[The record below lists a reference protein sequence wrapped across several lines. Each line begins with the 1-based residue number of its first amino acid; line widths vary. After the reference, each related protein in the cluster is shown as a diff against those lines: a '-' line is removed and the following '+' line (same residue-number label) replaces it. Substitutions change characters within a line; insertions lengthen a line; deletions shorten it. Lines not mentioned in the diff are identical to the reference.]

1 MSDAV
6 NRSDAVK
13 GWRRR
18 AQSEA
23 ERRDV
28 AEEDRRL
35 AEERK
40 KLLRDGPELTGA
52 KLAAKLDR
60 TWKRTP
66 GLLGWLATVDH
77 KEIGRRYIVTA
88 LIFLALGGVLALAM
102 RLQLARPG
110 QNLISAARFNELFTM
125 HGSTMMFLFA
135 VPVMEGVAVY
145 IIPLM
150 LGTRSTAFPR
160 LNAFSYYMYLFG
172 GLMLWVAFVLNI
184 GPDIGWFA
192 YTPLSGPQFS
202 PGKRAD
208 VWAQMITFTEVS
220 ALAAAVVL
228 VTTILKTRAP
238 GMTLA
243 RMPLFAWAMLVVA
256 VMIIFSMPSIALC
269 SGMLI
274 SDRLVGTNFYNSYE
288 HGDALLWQHLFW
300 FFGHPEVYIIFLPAT
315 GFVSVIT
322 ETFCRRPVFAY
333 PVVVLALI
341 STGILAFGLWVHHMF
356 ATGLP
361 RVGYS
366 FYTAASMSVAIPTGL
381 QIFCWLATMW
391 DGRPRFAVPML
402 YVVGFIVTF
411 VIGGLTGVII
421 AAVPLDLQLHDTY
434 FIVAHFHYVLIGG
447 AVFPLLGILTYWYP
461 KITGRMM
468 SETLGKVG
476 FWVLFLSFQLA
487 FFPMHFSGLLGMPR
501 RVYTYPAGLGLELP
515 NLLSTIGA
523 FGVASAVLL
532 FVINGVVSLYRGAI
546 ALPNPWDAASLEWAT
561 SSPPPSYNF
570 AHVPVIESR
579 TPLWDQ
585 EGEFPVVTGLRVDDK
600 EMLLTT
606 VVAAAPDL
614 REPVPE
620 ASLWPLIAAIATA
633 VLFVSSIFSP
643 WAIPFGTIPAAIALI
658 AWFWPK
664 EIKRHPEPV
673 IT

>member
-1 MSDAV
+1 MT
-6 NRSDAVK
+6 
-13 GWRRR
+13 
-18 AQSEA
+18 EL
-23 ERRDV
+23 ERVR
-28 AEEDRRL
+28 EEDRKL

-40 KLLRDGPELTGA
+40 NIARDGPRLKGA
-52 KLAAKLDR
+52 KLEARLNRAWR
-60 TWKRTP
+60 RPP
-66 GLLGWLATVDH
+66 GIIGWLATVDH

-88 LIFLALGGVLALAM
+88 LIFLALGGVLALIM
-102 RLQLARPG
+102 RLQLARPDNDLVG
-110 QNLISAARFNELFTM
+110 ASRFNELFTM

-172 GLMLWVAFVLNI
+172 GMLLWGAFALNI
-184 GPDIGWFA
+184 APDVGWFA

-208 VWAQMITFTEVS
+208 IWAQMITFTEVS

-228 VTTILKTRAP
+228 VATILKTRAP

-256 VMIIFSMPSIALC
+256 VMIIFAMPSVALA
-269 SGMLI
+269 SSFLI
-274 SDRLVGTNFYNSYE
+274 SDRLVGTQFYNSWE

-315 GFVSVIT
+315 GFVSVMV

-366 FYTAASMSVAIPTGL
+366 FYTAASMTVAIPTAL

-391 DGRPRFAVPML
+391 DGRPRLTVPML
-402 YVVGFIVTF
+402 YVIGFIITF
-411 VIGGLTGVII
+411 VIGGLSGVII
-421 AAVPLDLQLHDTY
+421 ASVPLDLELHDTY

-447 AVFPLLGILTYWYP
+447 AVFPLLGILTYWFP

-468 SETLGKVG
+468 GETLGKVG
-476 FWVLFLSFQLA
+476 FWLMFLGFQLT

-523 FGVASAVLL
+523 FVVAAAVLA
-532 FVINGVVSLYRGAI
+532 FVFNGIFSLYRGAI
-546 ALPNPWDAASLEWAT
+546 APPNPWGAASLEWAT
-561 SSPPPSYNF
+561 SSPPPVYNF
-570 AHVPVIESR
+570 AHIPVVESR

-585 EGEFPVVTGLRVDDK
+585 AGEMPVVTGLRVDEK
-600 EMLLTT
+600 EVLLTT

-614 REPVPE
+614 REPIPQ
-620 ASLWPLIAAIATA
+620 ASLWPFIAAIATA
-633 VLFVSSIFSP
+633 VFFISSIFSP
-643 WAIPFGTIPAAIALI
+643 WAVVFGAIPGAIALI

-664 EIKRHPEPV
+664 EIKRTPEPV
-673 IT
+673 II